1 MKITLNDKWLKK
13 IYNNLVSIGKGHS
26 NMYASIGNY
35 MMSSIEDNFQR
46 EGRPDTWEK
55 LSDAT
60 LAKKGPGRKI
70 LQDSNLLRQS
80 MGFQA
85 FSDKVQLGTNLVYA
99 AIQHFGGYAGRNKAV
114 YIPARPYLLVQSDD
128 EKEVNDIVDKEIWR

>member
-1 MKITLNDKWLKK
+1 MKINLNTGWLKK
-13 IYNNLVSIGKGHS
+13 VYNNLVAIGNGNS

-35 MMSSIEDNFQR
+35 MMGSVEENFQR

-55 LSDAT
+55 LSAAT
-60 LAKKGPGRKI
+60 LTKKGPGRKI

-85 FSDKVQLGTNLVYA
+85 FADKVQLGTNLVYA
-99 AIQHFGGYAGRNKAV
+99 AIQHFGGYAGRNKAHIFL
-114 YIPARPYLLVQSDD
+114 YILTMKKR
-128 EKEVNDIVDKEIWR
+128 